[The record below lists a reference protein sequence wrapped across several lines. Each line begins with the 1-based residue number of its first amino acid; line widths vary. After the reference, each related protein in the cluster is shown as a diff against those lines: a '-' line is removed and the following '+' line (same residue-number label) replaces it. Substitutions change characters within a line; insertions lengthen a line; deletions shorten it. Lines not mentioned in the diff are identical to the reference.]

1 MHARLSG
8 AGPELTSRILVGGMR
23 VAPLG
28 GKKVDIICLKRLVAI
43 TASYFGPSR
52 WECCM
57 AYWRC
62 FFDGTVELD
71 FPLFA
76 LSVLVER

>member
-1 MHARLSG
+1 MECESLRSVARRWISSASSG
-8 AGPELTSRILVGGMR
+8 WSLLRHLTLDLVVGSA
-23 VAPLG
+23 V
-28 GKKVDIICLKRLVAI
+28 
-43 TASYFGPSR
+43 
-52 WECCM
+52 
-57 AYWRC
+57 WRC